1 MGLYG
6 SIYIRPRHKKKNT
19 IYESKS
25 VRILLSVSN
34 WPNIS
39 PVLTIAILPHETIYN
54 QPPSETGFYMIF
66 PAVHGCFTSWGLLRG
81 PIMIRK
87 VAIWIQMAPRTD
99 RKGCLISNRNHCA
112 CLIMFH
118 KHITFLSLQ
127 SFPADL
133 RPPSFQFYS
142 EEHNNR

>member
-1 MGLYG
+1 MDN
-6 SIYIRPRHKKKNT
+6 IYMYLASKK
-19 IYESKS
+19 IKS
-25 VRILLSVSN
+25 PWSLSPKVCEYCCQYQTG
-34 WPNIS
+34 
-39 PVLTIAILPHETIYN
+39 PVLVLYWLPHETIYN

-99 RKGCLISNRNHCA
+99 RKGCLISNRNHCM